1 MKPMSLLIVENLA
14 VFYGSIQALRG
25 ISLRV
30 EPGEVVTLIGA
41 NGAGKSTTLR
51 TISGLLQPK
60 QGTIQFDG
68 QPIQG
73 WAPHRV
79 VKSGLVQVPEGRE
92 IFANLTVDENLQLA
106 TFARKDRAAIRSD
119 RERALELVSADRERL
134 RQQAGTLS
142 GGEQQMLAIARALV
156 ARPKLLMLD
165 EPSLGLAPQLVRS
178 IFQVIREI
186 NREGTTILLVE
197 QNANMALHVAHRAYV
212 IEVGEIRMEGPA
224 AELAASDEIRKAYLG
239 HTNRRWAT
247 NPRTSIVASS
257 PKSGRP
263 DSNRRHPAWEAS
275 TLPTE
280 LRPHSCGRLCGCQ
293 HQSNPRVAA
302 ADKQPASGTSSGR
315 PS

>member
-1 MKPMSLLIVENLA
+1 MSLLEVENLS
-14 VFYGSIQALRG
+14 VFYGSIEALRG

-30 EPGEVVTLIGA
+30 DEGEVVTLIGA

-51 TISGLLQPK
+51 TISGLIEPK
-60 QGTIQFDG
+60 RGSIKFAG
-68 QPIQG
+68 QAIQG

-79 VKSGLVQVPEGRE
+79 VKCGLVQVPEGRK

-106 TFARKDRAAIRSD
+106 AFLRKDKAIRTD
-119 RERALELVSADRERL
+119 RERALDLFPRVRERL

-197 QNANMALHVAHRAYV
+197 QNANMALQVANRAYV
-212 IEVGEIRMEGPA
+212 IEVGQIRMEGPA
-224 AELAASDEIRKAYLG
+224 AELAASDDVRKAYLG
-239 HTNRRWAT
+239 AH
-247 NPRTSIVASS
+247 
-257 PKSGRP
+257 
-263 DSNRRHPAWEAS
+263 
-275 TLPTE
+275 
-280 LRPHSCGRLCGCQ
+280 
-293 HQSNPRVAA
+293 
-302 ADKQPASGTSSGR
+302 
-315 PS
+315 

>member
-1 MKPMSLLIVENLA
+1 MSLLDVENLS
-14 VFYGSIQALRG
+14 VFYGSIEALRG

-30 EPGEVVTLIGA
+30 DEGEVVTLIGA

-51 TISGLLQPK
+51 TISGLIDPK
-60 QGTIQFDG
+60 RGSIRFAG
-68 QPIQG
+68 QAIQG

-79 VKSGLVQVPEGRE
+79 VKCGLVQVPEGRE

-106 TFARKDRAAIRSD
+106 AFLRKDKAAIRTD
-119 RERALELVSADRERL
+119 RERALNLFPRVRERL

-197 QNANMALHVAHRAYV
+197 QNANMALQVANRAYV
-212 IEVGEIRMEGPA
+212 IEVGEIRMEGAA
-224 AELAASDEIRKAYLG
+224 AELAASDEVRKAYLG
-239 HTNRRWAT
+239 AH
-247 NPRTSIVASS
+247 
-257 PKSGRP
+257 
-263 DSNRRHPAWEAS
+263 
-275 TLPTE
+275 
-280 LRPHSCGRLCGCQ
+280 
-293 HQSNPRVAA
+293 
-302 ADKQPASGTSSGR
+302 
-315 PS
+315 